1 MPIDIAS
8 ELPQDQRAAA
18 AAALTEHA
26 VDLPGSMILAIARQ
40 VNQLKTEGRE
50 IFDLTIG
57 DFRTPHFDV
66 PAPLADRMATAV
78 REGET
83 HYPAPDGIPE
93 LKQAVARH
101 YAREL
106 GLDYGPEAV
115 CIGSGARPPI
125 YAAWRLFVE
134 PGDRT
139 VSFVPGWN
147 VGYYAY
153 LASSDHHF
161 VPTEPQNRFFPT
173 VVQAA
178 EAMRG
183 ARLIT
188 LNTPLNPTG
197 TTISRQVM
205 TGIAQALVAENK
217 GRARPCMLLLDQV
230 YWMVRAQGVEHHH
243 PVALV
248 PECAPY
254 VINIDAISKSFAAT
268 GLRVGW
274 AVLPPYLQPAMKS
287 LVGHMGSWAPRP
299 AQVATA
305 WFLDHPAE
313 LHAFMTEHNRR
324 TEQRLK
330 RLYNGILTIRRRGL
344 PVGIIPPYGAI
355 YLSFRVNLLDHGFH
369 SNEQIRLWLLEHAGL
384 AVVPFQAFD
393 MQEDSGWFRMAVGAI
408 SMADIERMLERLE
421 SALRGL
427 DLQAS

>member
-1 MPIDIAS
+1 MSIDIAKYMPA
-8 ELPQDQRAAA
+8 EPARAARS
-18 AAALTEHA
+18 ALTPMA
-26 VDLPGSMILAIARQ
+26 ADMPGSQILDIARQ
-40 VNQLKTEGRE
+40 VGQMKAEGRE

-57 DFRTPHFDV
+57 DFRTPHFEV
-66 PAPLADRMATAV
+66 PRQLAERMAVAV

-83 HYPAPDGIPE
+83 HYPAPDGTPE
-93 LKQAVARH
+93 LKEAIARH
-101 YAREL
+101 YSREL

-115 CIGSGARPPI
+115 CVGSGARPPI

-153 LASSDHHF
+153 LSLSDHHF
-161 VPTEPQNRFFPT
+161 VATRPQDRFFPT
-173 VVQAA
+173 VARAA

-183 ARLIT
+183 ARLVT

-197 TTISRQVM
+197 TTISREVI
-205 TGIAQALVAENK
+205 TGIAKALVEENR
-217 GRARPCMLLLDQV
+217 GRERPCMLLLDQV
-230 YWMVRAQGVEHHH
+230 YWMVRAEGVQHYH

-299 AQVATA
+299 AQVATS
-305 WFLDHPAE
+305 WFLNHPQEMHAYMAE
-313 LHAFMTEHNRR
+313 HAKHIGR
-324 TEQRLK
+324 RLK
-330 RLYNGILTIRRRGL
+330 RLYDGILAIRRKGL

-355 YLSFRVNLLDHGFH
+355 YLSFRVNLFGQGFDT
-369 SNEQIRLWLLEHAGL
+369 NEQIRRWLLDHAGL
-384 AVVPFQAFD
+384 GVVPFQAFD
-393 MQEDSGWFRMAVGAI
+393 LPQDSGWFRMAVGAI
-408 SMADIERMLERLE
+408 SLEDIDRMLERLE
-421 SALRGL
+421 SALHGL
-427 DLQAS
+427 KLEPS